1 MNPTFPLNSQR
12 KKDGKTYDQ
21 IALRKIK
28 RALVKFNPRT
38 KDRHKQKKLK
48 DQERY

>member
-12 KKDGKTYDQ
+12 KKGGETYVQ
-21 IALRKIK
+21 IALSKIK

-38 KDRHKQKKLK
+38 KDRQ
-48 DQERY
+48 DQ

>member
-12 KKDGKTYDQ
+12 KNDGETYVQ
-21 IALRKIK
+21 IALSKIK

-38 KDRHKQKKLK
+38 KDRE
-48 DQERY
+48 DE